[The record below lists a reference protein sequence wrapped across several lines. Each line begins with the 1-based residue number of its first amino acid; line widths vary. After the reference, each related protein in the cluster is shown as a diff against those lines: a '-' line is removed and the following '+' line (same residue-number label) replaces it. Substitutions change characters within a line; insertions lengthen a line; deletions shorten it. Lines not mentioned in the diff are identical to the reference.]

1 MNARELR
8 LLFLVASAV
17 VFVDTMFYAAVVPL
31 LPTLTRE
38 LHLSKASAGV
48 LTAGYAA
55 GTLVGS
61 IPGGMLAARAGPR
74 TTIYV
79 GLFLM
84 GSSSLAFGFL
94 DDITGLDAARFVQ
107 GFGGACTWSGS
118 LAWLIGEVD
127 VGRRGSAI
135 GGALAAGIAGA
146 LFGPVIGTLAH
157 ALGRAPVFSAVAV
170 VAVALAVAVALLPA
184 PSAQPD
190 LGPTDLWEELRR
202 PAIVLGMWLTAL
214 PAVASGVVNVL
225 APLRLSALGASAIG
239 IGATFLIAAGA
250 EAIVSP
256 AVGHVSDRRGRM
268 FPLRIGLASAAI
280 VLVCFPLS
288 SRVVVVA
295 GVVVLAAVAPRQL
308 LGARNGDAVGR
319 GRGRR
324 PQPGLRDG
332 ADQPRLGGRPDR
344 RRGGRWRAR
353 QGHRRR
359 AAVRAFGG
367 TVRGDARSRSR
378 ASGPD
383 GPCPVRLVEHGG
395 RAARWKAGVDVRTAA
410 LAPDPVRRRPR
421 RDAHRGCGTYGR
433 RA

>member
-184 PSAQPD
+184 PSTASD

-256 AVGHVSDRRGRM
+256 AVGRVSDRRGRM

-295 GVVVLAAVAPRQL
+295 GVVVLAAVA
-308 LGARNGDAVGR
+308 LGSFWAPAMAMLSDAAEASGLSQGYAMALINLAWAAGQIVGAAGGGALAKATGDALPFALSAGLCAATLGLVLV
-319 GRGRR
+319 R
-324 PQPGLRDG
+324 P
-332 ADQPRLGGRPDR
+332 
-344 RRGGRWRAR
+344 
-353 QGHRRR
+353 
-359 AAVRAFGG
+359 
-367 TVRGDARSRSR
+367 
-378 ASGPD
+378 
-383 GPCPVRLVEHGG
+383 
-395 RAARWKAGVDVRTAA
+395 VRTA
-410 LAPDPVRRRPR
+410 LAR
-421 RDAHRGCGTYGR
+421 
-433 RA
+433 

>member
-94 DDITGLDAARFVQ
+94 NDITGLDAARFVQ

-184 PSAQPD
+184 PSVQPD

-256 AVGHVSDRRGRM
+256 AVGNVSDRRGRM

-295 GVVVLAAVAPRQL
+295 GVVVLAAVA
-308 LGARNGDAVGR
+308 LGSFWAPAMAMLSDAAEAGGLSQGYAMALINLAWAAGQIVGAAGGGALAKATGDALPFALSAGLCAATLGLVLV
-319 GRGRR
+319 R
-324 PQPGLRDG
+324 P
-332 ADQPRLGGRPDR
+332 
-344 RRGGRWRAR
+344 
-353 QGHRRR
+353 
-359 AAVRAFGG
+359 
-367 TVRGDARSRSR
+367 
-378 ASGPD
+378 
-383 GPCPVRLVEHGG
+383 
-395 RAARWKAGVDVRTAA
+395 VRTA
-410 LAPDPVRRRPR
+410 LAR
-421 RDAHRGCGTYGR
+421 
-433 RA
+433 

>member
-94 DDITGLDAARFVQ
+94 NDITGLDAARFVQ

-184 PSAQPD
+184 PSVQPD

-256 AVGHVSDRRGRM
+256 AVGRVSDRRGRM

-295 GVVVLAAVAPRQL
+295 GVVVLAAVA
-308 LGARNGDAVGR
+308 LGSFWAPAMAMLSDAAEAGGLSQGYAMALINLAWAAGQIVGAAGGGALAKATGDALPFALSAGLCAATLGLVLV
-319 GRGRR
+319 R
-324 PQPGLRDG
+324 P
-332 ADQPRLGGRPDR
+332 
-344 RRGGRWRAR
+344 
-353 QGHRRR
+353 
-359 AAVRAFGG
+359 
-367 TVRGDARSRSR
+367 
-378 ASGPD
+378 
-383 GPCPVRLVEHGG
+383 
-395 RAARWKAGVDVRTAA
+395 VRTA
-410 LAPDPVRRRPR
+410 LAR
-421 RDAHRGCGTYGR
+421 
-433 RA
+433 